1 MNEVI
6 KDIST
11 LTTINEEYLKSLVA
25 KSEWCICS
33 YIEESILKKE
43 TITKIDIGIGFL
55 SVLVE
60 DNSIKYKFI
69 PNKELEEAV
78 RNTIIDDKNPLKLK
92 LEKSLV
98 DRITKIYKEYL

>member
-6 KDIST
+6 KDISK

-33 YIEESILKKE
+33 YVEESIISKE
-43 TITKIDIGIGFL
+43 TVTKVDIGIGFL
-55 SVLVE
+55 SILVE
-60 DNSIKYKFI
+60 DNTIKYKFI
-69 PNKELEEAV
+69 PNEELENAI
-78 RNTIIDDKNPLKLK
+78 RDTIINDKNPLKLK

-98 DRITKIYKEYL
+98 DKITKLYKEYL